1 MRPRLAYPKFNKRA
15 ILSVIIT
22 TSIFNQ
28 THNPGTA
35 SIRMDIQDDNNL
47 DLVLWPDQLGEKLSD
62 LKMSGDNYTFNVS
75 SGLTIGN

>member
-1 MRPRLAYPKFNKRA
+1 
-15 ILSVIIT
+15 
-22 TSIFNQ
+22 
-28 THNPGTA
+28 
-35 SIRMDIQDDNNL
+35 MDIQDDNNL